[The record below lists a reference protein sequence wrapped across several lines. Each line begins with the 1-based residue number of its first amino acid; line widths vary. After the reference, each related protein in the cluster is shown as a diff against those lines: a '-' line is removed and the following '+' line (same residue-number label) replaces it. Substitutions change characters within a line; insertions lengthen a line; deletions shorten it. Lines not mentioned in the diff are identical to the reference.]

1 MEVITESKIF
11 VKSIDLG
18 YSTVNLR
25 NDGIIQVNY
34 GDDLEID
41 LKEAE
46 EIQYTIGLLTEGK
59 KALVLNI
66 AGKSTSATSEA
77 RNHSASPDGVRYT
90 IADAF
95 VINSLAQKILANF
108 YINFHKPLVN
118 TKFFDTTQKAVDWLK
133 SQLV

>member
-1 MEVITESKIF
+1 MEIIVESKIF

-25 NDGIIQVNY
+25 SDGIVQINY

-41 LKEAE
+41 VKEAE
-46 EIQYTIGLLTEGK
+46 EIQNTIGELTQGK

-66 AGKSTSATSEA
+66 AGKNTSATSDA
-77 RNHSASPDGVRYT
+77 RNHSASPVGVRFT

-118 TKFFDTTQKAVDWLK
+118 TKFFDDLDTATKWLK
-133 SQLV
+133 AQL